1 MPFHAATVSPGRIP
15 ASYAGEANSPPDVL
29 TVVGTSAIVRDGVGA
44 PIPIMVTAESTT
56 QMSRFMSGPPSMTA
70 IFFGALSR

>member
-1 MPFHAATVSPGRIP
+1 MPFHAATVSPGRTP
-15 ASYAGEANSPPDVL
+15 ASCAGDASSPPGVL
-29 TVVGTSAIVRDGVGA
+29 TVAGTSAIVRDGVGA

-56 QMSRFMSGPPSMTA
+56 QISRFMRGPPSMTA